1 MALLFSIFLLLPLFG
16 CANVPGDRPGTEKP
30 GEGEM
35 TSDVADSES
44 AAPVQTGVR
53 SAEDID
59 VSETVLY
66 ERNSCRPELSDLALE
81 ALAERFA
88 GSSSVRVTGVRVV
101 FRSELYQEYPKLY
114 KDVPDYY
121 SYDVEVDNVKYTL
134 DITFDNEISIY
145 PYEYADL
152 FAESEEGLL
161 PVIFSEELQGNIS
174 GKYKRIVLPVE
185 LDLGGHKWTVEDD
198 GTVLRDGTTVF
209 KGTLGG
215 IQNLCLTDFNRDG
228 VQDIVIVVLLNPS
241 MDHDY
246 AFVAIDTKGGRV
258 IWDNDNYSIYGLNK
272 RIRYEYGLLLI
283 SKMRLAV
290 NRNGELVLLDHPVGK
305 TETYEYKI
313 CYDSVTDKIKLA
325 LLPKSLKLD
334 FWG

>member
-1 MALLFSIFLLLPLFG
+1 MIMPKEEDADIRFLTGFYG
-16 CANVPGDRPGTEKP
+16 VFETASDR
-30 GEGEM
+30 
-35 TSDVADSES
+35 
-44 AAPVQTGVR
+44 
-53 SAEDID
+53 
-59 VSETVLY
+59 
-66 ERNSCRPELSDLALE
+66 
-81 ALAERFA
+81 
-88 GSSSVRVTGVRVV
+88 
-101 FRSELYQEYPKLY
+101 
-114 KDVPDYY
+114 
-121 SYDVEVDNVKYTL
+121 
-134 DITFDNEISIY
+134 
-145 PYEYADL
+145 
-152 FAESEEGLL
+152 
-161 PVIFSEELQGNIS
+161 
-174 GKYKRIVLPVE
+174 PVE

-209 KGTLGG
+209 KGTVGG

-313 CYDSVTDKIKLA
+313 CYDSVTDKIKFVFVQEFDEEIR
-325 LLPKSLKLD
+325 PD
-334 FWG
+334 DVRVTG